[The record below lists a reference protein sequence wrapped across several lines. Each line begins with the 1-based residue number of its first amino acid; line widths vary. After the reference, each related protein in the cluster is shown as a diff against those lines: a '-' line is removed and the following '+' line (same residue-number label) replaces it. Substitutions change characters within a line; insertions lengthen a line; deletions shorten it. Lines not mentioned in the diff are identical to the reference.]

1 MEKMILAEYADM
13 KEEIKDLRKRIQ
25 KLEREIGKLED
36 SIVTDSVSCGKKGK
50 ISWYRKN
57 QWSTGWNPAKKAFC
71 IGCQTCLVAGA

>member
-50 ISWYRKN
+50 N
-57 QWSTGWNPAKKAFC
+57 L
-71 IGCQTCLVAGA
+71 LVP